1 MRTLSLDSLLPFFP
15 EKTPRNKQSVV
26 VMIVRE
32 TVFPFLLLVS
42 VIDFVGTRPSF
53 RRKSDRRSRTHHH
66 HRPLDAE
73 EELQLQEQK
82 HDNLILMRDIIRELG
97 FTLTFGKQGLNIHI
111 GSENK
116 ERSEKSRD
124 MKPADDPKDQPFR
137 NVVNHVEDDVTPRK
151 GTMRES
157 VVVAGRPYI
166 LIPLSSKGHEKS
178 TNELDSSK
186 GPTTRPPVTTPGS
199 DFVFPTLLTPSTV
212 TESMRETESVNERR
226 K

>member
-1 MRTLSLDSLLPFFP
+1 
-15 EKTPRNKQSVV
+15 
-26 VMIVRE
+26 MIVRE
-32 TVFPFLLLVS
+32 TVFSFLLLVS

-66 HRPLDAE
+66 HRPLDTE

-82 HDNLILMRDIIRELG
+82 HDNLIIMRDIIREIG

-116 ERSEKSRD
+116 DRSEEKSRD
-124 MKPADDPKDQPFR
+124 MKTTDDSKDQPFR
-137 NVVNHVEDDVTPRK
+137 EVVNHVEDDLTARK

-157 VVVAGRPYI
+157 LVVAGRPYI
-166 LIPLSSKGHEKS
+166 LIPLPSKEHEKS

-186 GPTTRPPVTTPGS
+186 GPTTRPPVTTAGS
-199 DFVFPTLLTPSTV
+199 DFVFPTLLTPNPV